1 MVHKNKWQEMLYRAT
16 YDKPGLNRRAFA
28 FKKSLDEVKKTLQE
42 KGTPRKIIKHRSEQY
57 LSLTDD
63 APYTAPPDIRGW
75 RPPARQGTF
84 PEHRKTCR
92 RE

>member
-42 KGTPRKIIKHRSEQY
+42 KGTPRKNH
-57 LSLTDD
+57 
-63 APYTAPPDIRGW
+63 
-75 RPPARQGTF
+75 
-84 PEHRKTCR
+84 
-92 RE
+92 